1 MSGSLKFT
9 EHRYAADSELQKLGV
24 WELPQTADNAAGYWV
39 IYLHGGAWR
48 DPRKT
53 LHGFERSIEE
63 IVKTGGSVTK
73 SEVRGFISIDYRLSP
88 HPSFPQDPAVT
99 PPAELRCAQHPDH
112 LRDVWSALAFLQREY
127 DIRDRY
133 ILIGHSAG
141 ATLAFQL
148 PMGSVALGAAPP
160 PEVKMPAAFIGLA
173 GIYELYN
180 FNARHGEN
188 YTQFIVAA
196 FGEDQ
201 ESWNKV
207 MPASFSG
214 SFKDAL
220 PAHNLILLAWS
231 PQDTLVDEPEIDAMV
246 SKLERDGVERTI
258 RKNLTHDHD
267 FVWEDGKHVARLLS
281 EALDLLRKP

>member
-24 WELPQTADNAAGYWV
+24 WELPQNADNAAGYWL
-39 IYLHGGAWR
+39 IYIHGGAWR
-48 DPRKT
+48 DPQKT
-53 LHGFERSIEE
+53 LYGFERSIDEF
-63 IVKTGGSVTK
+63 IKTGSPALEC
-73 SEVRGFISIDYRLSP
+73 EVRGFVSIDYRLSP
-88 HPSFPQDPAVT
+88 HPSFPQDSAVT

-127 DIRDRY
+127 DIQDRY

-173 GIYELYN
+173 GIYELYD
-180 FNARHGEN
+180 FNARHEG
-188 YTQFIVAA
+188 YTQFIVGA
-196 FGEDQ
+196 FGQDQ

-207 MPASFSG
+207 MPATFSG

-220 PAHNLILLAWS
+220 PANNLILLAWS
-231 PQDTLVDEPEIDAMV
+231 PQDTLVDEPEIDAMA
-246 SKLERDGVERTI
+246 SKLGRDGVEYTI
-258 RKNLTHDHD
+258 RKNLSHDHD
-267 FVWEDGKHVARLLS
+267 FVWEDGKQVARLLS
-281 EALDLLRKP
+281 EAFGMLRKP

>member
-24 WELPQTADNAAGYWV
+24 WELPQNAGNADGYWI

-53 LHGFERSIEE
+53 LYGFEPSIDEF
-63 IVKTGGSVTK
+63 VNTGSSAPK

-127 DIRDRY
+127 DIQDRY

-160 PEVKMPAAFIGLA
+160 PEVKMPAAFVGLA
-173 GIYELYN
+173 GIYELHD
-180 FNARHGEN
+180 FNARHGED
-188 YTQFIVAA
+188 YTQFIVSA
-196 FGEDQ
+196 FGKDREV
-201 ESWNKV
+201 WNKV

-214 SFKDAL
+214 SFKNAL

-231 PQDTLVDEPEIDAMV
+231 PQDTLVDEPEIDTMM
-246 SKLERDGVERTI
+246 SKLGRDGVECKI
-258 RKNLTHDHD
+258 RKDLTHDHD
-267 FVWEDGKHVARLLS
+267 FVWEDGKQVARLLS
-281 EALDLLRKP
+281 ETLDLLRKP